1 MSELVHGA
9 MLVGALGAAAC
20 VATGRRTA
28 LDVAASAA
36 MLTAMTDMAF
46 TQLVHPLAWT
56 AVLAGLGIALGSRL
70 RPARGPHGAGFLRG
84 RREHALHRALAF
96 IVGAWAFAAA
106 GATPAAGAST
116 GSHVHADPTLAGLAF
131 VAAAL
136 AMTAFG
142 GWLVAVEIRSRR
154 VDRRARTR
162 PSRPGAVR
170 HAAEAAS
177 TTLMLAAM
185 AVPGVIAALA

>member
-70 RPARGPHGAGFLRG
+70 RPARGPHGAGILRG